1 MFFAPLAVKYSF
13 LRVLRGLR
21 GEKYLAF
28 LVAAQ
33 PRWEL
38 PRRGARFE
46 RLELL
51 ERLEPGGGHRP
62 L

>member
-13 LRVLRGLR
+13 LRGLR
-21 GEKYLAF
+21 GEKYLAS

-33 PRWEL
+33 PRWEI
-38 PRRGARFE
+38 PMRGARFE